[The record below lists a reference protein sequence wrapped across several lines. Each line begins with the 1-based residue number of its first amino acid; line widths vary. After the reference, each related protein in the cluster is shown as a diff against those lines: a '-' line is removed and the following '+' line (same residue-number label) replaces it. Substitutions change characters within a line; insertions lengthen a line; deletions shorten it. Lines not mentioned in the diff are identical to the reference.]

1 MANPNIVNVTSIA
14 GTTTGLDLTDTS
26 ATVLLTNG
34 VGTGEVFKVNMISA
48 CNEAIDSK
56 PDSFLNTGAAGGGT
70 AFKITDNLAITA
82 DTSLMVVDRA
92 SGLYVQEGHSL
103 VATASRVTPSIWFAL
118 MKSSLMIDL
127 RQRALGV
134 LTNGN

>member
-48 CNEAIDSK
+48 CN
-56 PDSFLNTGAAGGGT
+56 
-70 AFKITDNLAITA
+70 
-82 DTSLMVVDRA
+82 
-92 SGLYVQEGHSL
+92 GH
-103 VATASRVTPSIWFAL
+103 
-118 MKSSLMIDL
+118 
-127 RQRALGV
+127 RQQ
-134 LTNGN
+134 T

>member
-14 GTTTGLDLTDTS
+14 GTTTGLDLSDTS
-26 ATVLLTNG
+26 ATVLLSNG

-48 CNEAIDSK
+48 CNESSSTANLTLSW
-56 PDSFLNTGAAGGGT
+56 NTGAAGGGT

-103 VATASRVTPSIWFAL
+103 VASASA
-118 MKSSLMIDL
+118 
-127 RQRALGV
+127 
-134 LTNGN
+134 GNAFHLVCSYEIITDD